1 MSHINKL
8 IFTLGMA
15 AGVLAGWTSAAQATL
30 IQVLSFEKL
39 TLISDMVIDGTVLR
53 AEAHWTPDHQG
64 VYTDIDILVA
74 DPVVGTATAGRVVT
88 VRQAGG
94 ELDGMAFTFVGMPV
108 FKVGERVLLFLQE
121 IQGLRIV
128 VGLKQ
133 GKLPISWDPRTGAYM
148 ARRDLSDL
156 AVISADGTSK
166 PGALDA
172 EAVRPVD
179 LGELKSLIRETARRK
194 AAEKA
199 GKAR

>member
-1 MSHINKL
+1 ML
-8 IFTLGMA
+8 WAL
-15 AGVLAGWTSAAQATL
+15 VLSLSGLHSDANATL

-39 TLISDMVIDGTVLR
+39 TLVSDMVIDGTVLKS
-53 AEAHWTPDHQG
+53 EAHWTPDHQG

-74 DPVVGTATAGRVVT
+74 DPVVGAATAGRVVT

-133 GKLPISWDPRTGAYM
+133 GKLPIVRDPETGALM

-166 PGALDA
+166 PGELDA
-172 EAVRPVD
+172 GAVKPVD
-179 LGELKSLIRETARRK
+179 LRELKALIRETARRK

-199 GKAR
+199 GEAR